1 MDHYGGRELAA
12 AFRTVR
18 KNTTQIAEDI
28 PADKYDFRAVP
39 EVHSVAEEL
48 AHIAASTSWVL
59 QLHGVDRKTFV
70 SFEDFGQYTANARAL
85 ERSLTTRDAILE
97 ALRKHGEEF
106 AAWLE
111 TLADEQLHEH
121 VSFPAPVHPP
131 SRSRFEML
139 LGVKEHEMHHRGK
152 LMLVERLIGI
162 VPHLT
167 RARQART

>member
-39 EVHSVAEEL
+39 DVKSIAEEL
-48 AHIAASTSWVL
+48 AHVAAATTWVL

-70 SFEDFGQYTANARAL
+70 SFEDFAGYTTKAREIEQA
-85 ERSLTTRDAILE
+85 LTTRDAILE
-97 ALRKHGEEF
+97 ALRKNGDEF
-106 AAWLE
+106 ASWLE
-111 TLADEQLHEH
+111 TLTDEQLHEH

-139 LGVKEHEMHHRGK
+139 LGAKEHEMHHRGK

-167 RARQART
+167 RQRMART